1 MTSIAGRLGV
11 SLFVSLLLAG
21 ILVGQGALWWLDQRQ
36 RQVMTASLR
45 DEAVSVLAAI
55 SQGPSGLQLEQSML
69 DPAYRQPFSGRYFM
83 VSFDDHI
90 WRSRSLWDQRMAD
103 TESRGLDNEL
113 VPGPDGQQ
121 LLRYRGD
128 YEIYGRKLAIV
139 VAQDY
144 TPQLENFRNTR
155 SVSLLV
161 WVLILSGLAAAQLW
175 LIRRGLRPLNEAR
188 RQIEQLRD
196 GERTELDC
204 DVPTEL
210 RPLVQ
215 EVNRLL
221 GHTDQQLRR
230 SRHAIG
236 DLGHALKTP
245 LAVLRN
251 RCDENLQRDHPDL
264 YRLLDEQLA
273 QVEDTVRRA
282 LNRARVAAGATP
294 GTLFH
299 PDQDLVALRDT
310 MIQVYGNRC
319 RIELIGTEL
328 PPQPVERD
336 DMLEVLGNLM
346 DNACKWAGGR
356 VSVRLWREPEALWLS
371 VEDDGPGIEPARRDQ
386 VIRRGE
392 RLDQRVAG
400 HGLGLAIV
408 SDTAEAYGG
417 ELTLGHSEALGG
429 LMARVCWPLT
439 RR

>member
-55 SQGPSGLQLEQSML
+55 SQGPSGLQLEQPML

-128 YEIYGRKLAIV
+128 YEIYGHKVAIV

-155 SVSLLV
+155 SVSLLA

-251 RCDENLQRDHPDL
+251 RCDEDLRREHPDL

-310 MIQVYGNRC
+310 MIQVYGDGR
-319 RIELIGTEL
+319 RIELMGTEL

-346 DNACKWAGGR
+346 DNACKWARGR

-371 VEDDGPGIEPARRDQ
+371 VEDDGPGIVPARRDQ

>member
-1 MTSIAGRLGV
+1 M
-11 SLFVSLLLAG
+11 FVSLLLAG

-55 SQGPSGLQLEQSML
+55 SQGPSGLQLEQPML

-128 YEIYGRKLAIV
+128 YEIYGHKVAIV

-155 SVSLLV
+155 SVSLLA

-251 RCDENLQRDHPDL
+251 RCDEDLRREHPDL

-310 MIQVYGNRC
+310 MIQVYGDGR
-319 RIELIGTEL
+319 RIELMGTEL

-346 DNACKWAGGR
+346 DNACKWARGR

>member
-1 MTSIAGRLGV
+1 VTSIAGRLGV

-55 SQGPSGLQLEQSML
+55 SQGPSGLQLEQPML

-128 YEIYGRKLAIV
+128 YEIYGHKVAIV

-155 SVSLLV
+155 SVSLLA

-196 GERTELDC
+196 GERSELDC

-251 RCDENLQRDHPDL
+251 RCDEDLRREHPDL

-310 MIQVYGNRC
+310 MIQVYGDGR
-319 RIELIGTEL
+319 RIELMGTEL

-346 DNACKWAGGR
+346 DNACKWARGR

>member
-55 SQGPSGLQLEQSML
+55 SQGPSGLQLEQPML

-128 YEIYGRKLAIV
+128 YEIYGHKVAIV

-155 SVSLLV
+155 SVSLLA

-196 GERTELDC
+196 SERSELDC

-251 RCDENLQRDHPDL
+251 RCDEDLRREHPDL

-310 MIQVYGNRC
+310 MIQVYGDGR
-319 RIELIGTEL
+319 RIELMGTEL

-346 DNACKWAGGR
+346 DNACKWARGR

>member
-1 MTSIAGRLGV
+1 M
-11 SLFVSLLLAG
+11 LAG

-55 SQGPSGLQLEQSML
+55 SQGPSGLQLEQPML

-128 YEIYGRKLAIV
+128 YEIYGHKVAIV

-155 SVSLLV
+155 SVSLLA

-251 RCDENLQRDHPDL
+251 RCDEDLRREHPDL

-310 MIQVYGNRC
+310 MIQVYGDGR
-319 RIELIGTEL
+319 RIELMGTEL

-346 DNACKWAGGR
+346 DNACKWARGR

>member
-1 MTSIAGRLGV
+1 
-11 SLFVSLLLAG
+11 
-21 ILVGQGALWWLDQRQ
+21 VGQGALWWLDQRQ

-55 SQGPSGLQLEQSML
+55 SQGPSGLQLEQPML

-128 YEIYGRKLAIV
+128 YEIYGHKVAIV

-155 SVSLLV
+155 SVSLLA

-251 RCDENLQRDHPDL
+251 RCDEDLRRENPDL

-310 MIQVYGNRC
+310 MIQVYGDGR
-319 RIELIGTEL
+319 RIELMGTEL

-346 DNACKWAGGR
+346 DNACKWARGR

>member
-36 RQVMTASLR
+36 RQVMTANLR

-55 SQGPSGLQLEQSML
+55 SQGPSGLQLEQPML

-155 SVSLLV
+155 SVSLLA

-346 DNACKWAGGR
+346 DNACKWARGR

-429 LMARVCWPLT
+429 LMARVYWPL
-439 RR
+439 R

>member
-55 SQGPSGLQLEQSML
+55 SQGPSGLQLEQPML

-128 YEIYGRKLAIV
+128 YEIYGHKVAIV

-155 SVSLLV
+155 SVSLLA

-175 LIRRGLRPLNEAR
+175 LIRRGLRPLNKAR

-251 RCDENLQRDHPDL
+251 RCDEDLRREHPDL

-310 MIQVYGNRC
+310 MIQVYGDGR
-319 RIELIGTEL
+319 RIELMGTEL

-346 DNACKWAGGR
+346 DNACKWARGR

>member
-55 SQGPSGLQLEQSML
+55 SQGPSGLQLEQPML

-128 YEIYGRKLAIV
+128 YEIYGHKVAIV

-155 SVSLLV
+155 SVSLLA

-251 RCDENLQRDHPDL
+251 RCDEDLRREHPDL

-310 MIQVYGNRC
+310 MIQVYGDGR
-319 RIELIGTEL
+319 RIELMGTEL

-346 DNACKWAGGR
+346 DNACKWARGR

>member
-55 SQGPSGLQLEQSML
+55 SQGPSGLQLEQPML

-128 YEIYGRKLAIV
+128 YEIYGHKVAIV

-155 SVSLLV
+155 SVSLLA

-196 GERTELDC
+196 GERSELDC

-251 RCDENLQRDHPDL
+251 RCDEDLRREHPDL

-310 MIQVYGNRC
+310 MIQVYGDGR
-319 RIELIGTEL
+319 RIELMGTEL

-346 DNACKWAGGR
+346 DNACKWARGR

-408 SDTAEAYGG
+408 SDTAEAYG
-417 ELTLGHSEALGG
+417 
-429 LMARVCWPLT
+429 
-439 RR
+439 

>member
-55 SQGPSGLQLEQSML
+55 SQGPSGLQLEQPML

-128 YEIYGRKLAIV
+128 YEIYGHKVAIV

-155 SVSLLV
+155 SVSLLA

-196 GERTELDC
+196 GERSELDC

-251 RCDENLQRDHPDL
+251 RCDEDLRREHPDL

-310 MIQVYGNRC
+310 MIQVYGDGR
-319 RIELIGTEL
+319 RIELMGTEL

-346 DNACKWAGGR
+346 DNACKWARGR

>member
-55 SQGPSGLQLEQSML
+55 SQGPSGLQLEQPML

-251 RCDENLQRDHPDL
+251 RCDEDLRREHPDL

-310 MIQVYGNRC
+310 MIQVYGDGR
-319 RIELIGTEL
+319 RIELMGTEL

-346 DNACKWAGGR
+346 DNACKWARGR

>member
-1 MTSIAGRLGV
+1 MPAG
-11 SLFVSLLLAG
+11 S
-21 ILVGQGALWWLDQRQ
+21 
-36 RQVMTASLR
+36 
-45 DEAVSVLAAI
+45 
-55 SQGPSGLQLEQSML
+55 PSG
-69 DPAYRQPFSGRYFM
+69 YCG
-83 VSFDDHI
+83 
-90 WRSRSLWDQRMAD
+90 
-103 TESRGLDNEL
+103 
-113 VPGPDGQQ
+113 
-121 LLRYRGD
+121 
-128 YEIYGRKLAIV
+128 
-139 VAQDY
+139 
-144 TPQLENFRNTR
+144 
-155 SVSLLV
+155 
-161 WVLILSGLAAAQLW
+161 
-175 LIRRGLRPLNEAR
+175 
-188 RQIEQLRD
+188 
-196 GERTELDC
+196 
-204 DVPTEL
+204 VPTEL

-251 RCDENLQRDHPDL
+251 RCDEDLRREHPDL

-310 MIQVYGNRC
+310 MIQVYGDGR
-319 RIELIGTEL
+319 RIELMGTEL

-346 DNACKWAGGR
+346 DNACKWARGR

>member
-1 MTSIAGRLGV
+1 VTSIAGRLGV

-55 SQGPSGLQLEQSML
+55 SQGPSGLQLEQPML

-128 YEIYGRKLAIV
+128 YEIYGHKVAIV

-155 SVSLLV
+155 SVSLLA

-251 RCDENLQRDHPDL
+251 RCDEDLRREHPDL

-310 MIQVYGNRC
+310 MIQVYGDGR
-319 RIELIGTEL
+319 RIELMGTEL

-346 DNACKWAGGR
+346 DNACKWARGR

>member
-11 SLFVSLLLAG
+11 SLFASLLLAG

-36 RQVMTASLR
+36 RQVMTANLR

-55 SQGPSGLQLEQSML
+55 SQGPSGLQLEQPML

-346 DNACKWAGGR
+346 DNACKWARGR